1 MTKATNVWTVTRRR
15 LLMPEFTFEVKQIIQ
30 VEAKDIDEAMFLLP
44 SYPYSPNPAWY
55 MQDEH
60 IKETK

>member
-1 MTKATNVWTVTRRR
+1 
-15 LLMPEFTFEVKQIIQ
+15 MPEFTFEVKQIIQ